1 LKVHVKLVAH
11 AGKAVAGIGPN
22 GEGTLDVPERSSVA
36 DIMARLDVARETLT
50 MALVNEAVV
59 RPALQQSHAMAD
71 GDVLTVFPP
80 IEGG

>member
-1 LKVHVKLVAH
+1 LKIRVKLVAH

-22 GEGTLDVPERSSVA
+22 GEGALEVPDGASVA
-36 DIMARLDVARETLT
+36 DVMARLDVARETLT
-50 MALVNEAVV
+50 MTLVNDTAV
-59 RPALQQSHAMAD
+59 RPALHDSHIMVD